1 MRHNR
6 SAFCFIDLISDMT
19 ADSCQPLPRTS
30 LEPVCEAEAGLSLS
44 QLAERTRLSRQMLSF
59 VESGERIPTIDTAAR
74 ISRALDMRLSR
85 LALEAEQ
92 HQSVRC
98 AIQRSPNQ
106 ERSRSVTGLD
116 ERPAGGVEKT
126 VNRRHF
132 SFGPECAAG
141 SRSRRKEAGAL
152 GAVKA
157 SLRRLIAS

>member
-1 MRHNR
+1 
-6 SAFCFIDLISDMT
+6 MT
-19 ADSCQPLPRTS
+19 APNPNPLPRTS
-30 LEPVCEAEAGLSLS
+30 LEPVCDAMAAVIRQRRERAGLSLS

-85 LALEAEQ
+85 LALEPEQ

-126 VNRRHF
+126 VNLRHF
-132 SFGPECAAG
+132 SFGPEWAAG
-141 SRSRRKEAGAL
+141 RRSRRKEAGAL
-152 GAVKA
+152 GTVKA
-157 SLRRLIAS
+157 LRRLLPSK